1 MENTEIQHGQ
11 PWEVLGSYASF
22 RDADSKR
29 TEILLEWAG
38 SQTGYSQVKI
48 KRRKEDGMFTL
59 KARRPI
65 VKNKKKKNRKK
76 KNGV

>member
-1 MENTEIQHGQ
+1 MENTDIQHGQ
-11 PWEVLGSYASF
+11 PWETLGLYSSF
-22 RDADSKR
+22 KDADSQR

-48 KRRKEDGMFTL
+48 RRRNEDGMFAL

-65 VKNKKKKNRKK
+65 VKNNKKKGKKK